1 CLRNNYLQTLALSLA
16 ERESAVALREPRLLG
31 ESLERRHL
39 LDRAV
44 EFLPDD
50 ATLDARATAGRGFT
64 RPELAVLLA
73 YAKNSLQADLI
84 ASPAPDDPYLARD
97 LFAYFPARLAT
108 EHREAIETHRLR
120 REVIATVLANAMINS
135 GGPSF
140 VVELM
145 SATSADAAAVAHAY
159 AVARDAFGLSELN
172 RRLDGLDGLVP
183 SDLQLSL
190 YADVAALLRRQT
202 LWFLRNETFEGGLSE
217 LAARYALG
225 VADIRRAL
233 GAVLPTAIDTDL
245 GERTTGLA
253 AQGVPMELARQLAE
267 LPVIGAASDISLVA
281 NRTGSEVLDAARS
294 YFAIV
299 ELFGLGR
306 LAAAAERLKPADRF
320 DRMALDRA
328 AANLSRAQRDLAS
341 DVLGAGSGLVEDRL
355 RAWRAARETAIS
367 RATAAVAEVT
377 QGGLTVSRLSVAA
390 GLLADL
396 ARGT

>member
-1 CLRNNYLQTLALSLA
+1 
-16 ERESAVALREPRLLG
+16 
-31 ESLERRHL
+31 
-39 LDRAV
+39 
-44 EFLPDD
+44 
-50 ATLDARATAGRGFT
+50 
-64 RPELAVLLA
+64 
-73 YAKNSLQADLI
+73 
-84 ASPAPDDPYLARD
+84 
-97 LFAYFPARLAT
+97 
-108 EHREAIETHRLR
+108 
-120 REVIATVLANAMINS
+120 
-135 GGPSF
+135 
-140 VVELM
+140 
-145 SATSADAAAVAHAY
+145 
-159 AVARDAFGLSELN
+159 
-172 RRLDGLDGLVP
+172 
-183 SDLQLSL
+183 
-190 YADVAALLRRQT
+190 
-202 LWFLRNETFEGGLSE
+202 
-217 LAARYALG
+217 
-225 VADIRRAL
+225 
-233 GAVLPTAIDTDL
+233 VLPTAIDTEL